1 MNLFSRRNHKP
12 LNSERTT
19 LSGESWLSYLK
30 RGFARGLP
38 EDQLADTAKYRTV
51 RESLKP
57 FVPIILKH
65 WKAGAVAGAFL
76 LAGSLLTFPQ
86 PMISRFLMDHVLIEK
101 QLALLA
107 PVIALMAGVALVQG
121 LSGLLQGFFSTRFQ
135 QSVTLDIQKDLLDR
149 TLSLPK
155 AFFDGAR
162 TGYLIS
168 RIQNG
173 ANGVQWFFSGT
184 VVQLLTQSIRF
195 IGGLIFLFYLEWR
208 IAVPVT
214 LSLPVTWFV
223 ARYMSKRTYVLSHH
237 SMECSS
243 EVSGRFQEAFSSV
256 PLIKAFSRERHTI
269 RHLIDG
275 LKNSFGIALEQQSV
289 GFVNNL
295 AIQALPKLARFF
307 VLVFGAYWVIKGDWT
322 IGSLLAFQAYLGYV
336 YGPAQFLVGMNNQF
350 QTSRASLE
358 RISVLFDAM
367 PEDNV
372 GVGEKIDGPL
382 GDITFKNVGFSY
394 DGQTEVLNGVNFQAK
409 AGQKVA
415 IVGPSGAG
423 KTTLISLLLRFYRP
437 TTGEIYYGN
446 RPASVLETRALRR
459 RFGYV
464 PQETTLLSGS
474 IMKNLRYGN
483 TDATEAEVRRAAKAA
498 EIHDFITRLPE
509 GYDTLIGER
518 GARLSEGQKQRIS
531 IARAL
536 VRNPDVLIMDE
547 PTSALDSDTEAS
559 VFRSLPEL
567 FGRKT
572 VFIISHR
579 PAPIQTADLVITLDG
594 NGVAAPDV
602 PDRPDVQGPEN
613 PNIFS
618 HY

>member
-1 MNLFSRRNHKP
+1 MD
-12 LNSERTT
+12 
-19 LSGESWLSYLK
+19 SWFSYLK
-30 RGFARGLP
+30 RGFRRGLP
-38 EDQLADTAKYRTV
+38 EDQIAGSAEYKTV
-51 RESLKP
+51 RESLRP
-57 FVPIILKH
+57 FIPIILKH
-65 WKAGAVAGAFL
+65 WKMGAVAGVFL

-101 QLALLA
+101 RLALLA
-107 PVIALMAGVALVQG
+107 PVVALMAGVALVQG
-121 LSGLLQGFFSTRFQ
+121 LSGMLQGFFSTRFQ
-135 QSVTLDIQKDLLDR
+135 QNVTLDIQKNLLER

-223 ARYMSKRTYVLSHH
+223 ARYMSKKTYVLSHH
-237 SMECSS
+237 SMECNS

-256 PLIKAFSRERHTI
+256 PLIKAFSRETHTI

-289 GFVNNL
+289 GFVNGL
-295 AIQALPKLARFF
+295 AIQALPNLARFF

-322 IGSLLAFQAYLGYV
+322 VGSLLAFQAYLGYV

-358 RISVLFDAM
+358 RISALFDAM

-372 GVGEKIDGPL
+372 GVGEKIETSL
-382 GDITFKNVGFSY
+382 GDITFRDVEFSY
-394 DGQTEVLNGVNFQAK
+394 DGREKVLQGINFEVK

-415 IVGPSGAG
+415 IVGPSGVG

-437 TTGEIYYGN
+437 TKGEIFYGN
-446 RPASVLETRALRR
+446 RPASTLEVRSLRS

-464 PQETTLLSGS
+464 PQETILLSGS

-483 TDATEAEVRRAAKAA
+483 PDAVETEVRRAARAA
-498 EIHDFITRLPE
+498 GIHDFIANLPQ
-509 GYDTLIGER
+509 GYNTVIGER
-518 GARLSEGQKQRIS
+518 GASMSEGQKQRIS

-536 VRNPDVLIMDE
+536 VRDPDVLIMDE
-547 PTSALDSDTEAS
+547 PTSALDNQTEAAL
-559 VFRSLPEL
+559 FRSLPE
-567 FGRKT
+567 FYGKKT

-579 PAPIQTADLVITLDG
+579 SIPIREADLVIEI
-594 NGVAAPDV
+594 NGSGRAVV
-602 PDRPDVQGPEN
+602 GGKREGKM
-613 PNIFS
+613 NIE
-618 HY
+618 H

>member
-1 MNLFSRRNHKP
+1 MHLFFRRKHDP
-12 LNSERTT
+12 LNPERKTP
-19 LSGESWLSYLK
+19 SSESWLSYLK
-30 RGFARGLP
+30 RGFARELP
-38 EDQLADTAKYRTV
+38 KDQIGDTAKYRSV

-57 FVPIILKH
+57 FIPMILSH
-65 WKAGAVAGAFL
+65 WKMGVVAGAFL

-86 PMISRFLMDHVLIEK
+86 PMISRFLMDHVLIERR
-101 QLALLA
+101 LPLLA
-107 PVIALMAGVALVQG
+107 PVIALMTGVALAQG
-121 LSGLLQGFFSTRFQ
+121 LSGMLQGFFTTRFQ
-135 QSVTLDIQKDLLDR
+135 QSVTLDIQKELLER

-173 ANGVQWFFSGT
+173 ASGVQWFFSGT

-208 IAVPVT
+208 IAVPVILT
-214 LSLPVTWFV
+214 LPITWFV
-223 ARYMSKRTYVLSHH
+223 ARYMSKRSYILSHH
-237 SMECSS
+237 SMECGS
-243 EVSGRFQEAFSSV
+243 ELSGRFQEAFSSV

-275 LKNSFGIALEQQSV
+275 LKNSFGIALEQQSM
-289 GFVNNL
+289 GFVNGL

-307 VLVFGAYWVIKGDWT
+307 VLVFGSYWVIKGDWT
-322 IGSLLAFQAYLGYV
+322 VGSLLAFQAYLGYV
-336 YGPAQFLVGMNNQF
+336 YGPAQFLVNMNYQF
-350 QTSRASLE
+350 QNSKASLE
-358 RISVLFDAM
+358 RVSVLFDAM

-372 GVGEKIDGPL
+372 GIGEKIDGPL
-382 GDITFKNVGFSY
+382 GDITFKDVAFSY
-394 DGQTEVLNGVNFQAK
+394 DGREQVLKGVNFRVR

-437 TTGEIYYGN
+437 SSGQIYYGE
-446 RPASVLETRALRR
+446 RLASNLEVRALRR

-474 IMKNLRYGN
+474 VMENLRYGN
-483 TDATEAEVRRAAKAA
+483 TDATEAEVRRAARAA
-498 EIHDFITRLPE
+498 GIDDFITGLSE

-518 GARLSEGQKQRIS
+518 GVRLSEGQKQRIS

-536 VRNPDVLIMDE
+536 VRDPDVLIMDE
-547 PTSALDSDTEAS
+547 PSSALDARTEAS
-559 VFRSLPEL
+559 IFGSLPEL

-579 PAPIQTADLVITLDG
+579 PAPIQTADLVIRLDG
-594 NGVAAPDV
+594 KGEAVADA
-602 PDRPDVQGPEN
+602 
-613 PNIFS
+613 
-618 HY
+618 

>member
-1 MNLFSRRNHKP
+1 MN
-12 LNSERTT
+12 
-19 LSGESWLSYLK
+19 SWFSYLK
-30 RGFARGLP
+30 RGFRRELP
-38 EDQLADTAKYRTV
+38 EDQIAGSAEYRTV

-57 FVPIILKH
+57 FIPIILMH
-65 WKAGAVAGAFL
+65 WKMGAVAGAFL

-101 QLALLA
+101 RLALLA
-107 PVIALMAGVALVQG
+107 PVVALMAGVALAQG
-121 LSGLLQGFFSTRFQ
+121 LSGMLQGFFSTRFQ
-135 QSVTLDIQKDLLDR
+135 QGVTLDIQENLLER

-155 AFFDGAR
+155 SFFDGAR

-173 ANGVQWFFSGT
+173 ASGVQWFFSGT
-184 VVQLLTQSIRF
+184 VVQLLTQSVRF

-237 SMECSS
+237 SMECNS

-256 PLIKAFSRERHTI
+256 PLIKAFSRETHTI
-269 RHLIDG
+269 RYLIDG

-289 GFVNNL
+289 GFVNGL
-295 AIQALPKLARFF
+295 AIQALPGLARFF
-307 VLVFGAYWVIKGDWT
+307 VLIFGAYWVIKGDWT
-322 IGSLLAFQAYLGYV
+322 VGSLLAFQAYLGYV

-372 GVGEKIDGPL
+372 GVGEKIEGSL
-382 GDITFKNVGFSY
+382 GDIEFRDVGFSY
-394 DGQTEVLNGVNFQAK
+394 DGREKVFQGINFEVK

-415 IVGPSGAG
+415 IVGPSGVG

-437 TTGEIYYGN
+437 TTGEIFYGN
-446 RPASVLETRALRR
+446 RPASTLEIRSLRS

-464 PQETTLLSGS
+464 PQETILLSGS
-474 IMKNLRYGN
+474 IIENLRYGN
-483 TDATEAEVRRAAKAA
+483 SDATETQVRRAAEVA
-498 EIHDFITRLPE
+498 EIHNFIEGMPE
-509 GYDTLIGER
+509 GYDTKIGER
-518 GARLSEGQKQRIS
+518 GASLSEGQKQRIS

-536 VRNPDVLIMDE
+536 VRDPDILIMDE
-547 PTSALDSDTEAS
+547 PTSALDNRTEAAI
-559 VFRSLPEL
+559 FRSLPKL
-567 FGRKT
+567 IKGKT
-572 VFIISHR
+572 VFIITHR
-579 PAPIQTADLVITLDG
+579 LATTQDADLVVVLDG
-594 NGVAAPDV
+594 SGRAKIGTNHAFFDSNDV
-602 PDRPDVQGPEN
+602 TEN
-613 PNIFS
+613 CSTKNARRTQNLKP
-618 HY
+618 

>member
-1 MNLFSRRNHKP
+1 MSAEP
-12 LNSERTT
+12 TNSEQGTH
-19 LSGESWLSYLK
+19 LSDSWFAYLK
-30 RGFARGLP
+30 RGFSRGLP
-38 EDQLADTAKYRTV
+38 KDQIADAAEYKTV

-57 FVPIILKH
+57 FLPIIINH
-65 WKAGAVAGAFL
+65 WKMGAVAGAFL
-76 LAGSLLTFPQ
+76 LASSLLAFPQ

-107 PVIALMAGVALVQG
+107 PVIALMVGVAAVQG
-121 LSGLLQGFFSTRFQ
+121 LSGMLQGFFFTRFQ
-135 QSVTLDIQKDLLDR
+135 QSVSLDIQKTVLER
-149 TLSLPK
+149 TMSLPK

-168 RIQNG
+168 RIQNS
-173 ANGVQWFFSGT
+173 ASGVQWFFSGT

-208 IAVPVT
+208 IAIPVT
-214 LSLPVTWFV
+214 LSLPITWFI
-223 ARYMSKRTYVLSHH
+223 ARYMSKKSYVLSHH
-237 SMECSS
+237 SMECNS

-269 RHLIDG
+269 GHLIDG
-275 LKNSFGIALEQQSV
+275 LKASFGIALEQQSM
-289 GFVNNL
+289 GFVNGL

-307 VLVFGAYWVIKGDWT
+307 VLVFGAYWVVKGDWT
-322 IGSLLAFQAYLGYV
+322 VGSLLAFQAYLGYV
-336 YGPAQFLVGMNNQF
+336 YGPAQFLVNMNYQF
-350 QTSRASLE
+350 QNSRASLE
-358 RISVLFDAM
+358 RMSVLFDAL

-382 GDITFKNVGFSY
+382 GDITFKDVGFSY
-394 DGQTEVLNGVNFQAK
+394 DGREEVLMGVNFRVK
-409 AGQKVA
+409 AGWKVA

-437 TTGEIYYGN
+437 ITGEIFYGDK
-446 RPASVLETRALRR
+446 PASALETRALRR

-474 IMKNLRYGN
+474 IMKNLHYGN
-483 TDATEAEVRRAAKAA
+483 TDATEEEVRRVARATG
-498 EIHDFITRLPE
+498 IHDVITRLPE
-509 GYDTLIGER
+509 GYDTIVGER

-536 VRNPDVLIMDE
+536 IRDPDVLIMDE
-547 PTSALDSDTEAS
+547 PTSALDSRTEATI
-559 VFRSLPEL
+559 FRSLPEL
-567 FGRKT
+567 FGKKT

-579 PAPIQTADLVITLDG
+579 PEPIQGADLVIRLDG
-594 NGVAAPDV
+594 TGAAMVENG
-602 PDRPDVQGPEN
+602 
-613 PNIFS
+613 
-618 HY
+618 

>member
-1 MNLFSRRNHKP
+1 MDN
-12 LNSERTT
+12 
-19 LSGESWLSYLK
+19 WLSYLK
-30 RGFARGLP
+30 RAFKRGLA
-38 EDQLADTAKYRTV
+38 EDQIAGTRGYRTV

-57 FVPIILKH
+57 FFPIILRH
-65 WKAGAVAGAFL
+65 WKVGAVSGACL
-76 LAGSLLTFPQ
+76 LAGSLLAFPQ
-86 PMISRFLMDHVLIEK
+86 PMISRFLMDNVLLEK
-101 QLALLA
+101 RLALLA
-107 PVIALMAGVALVQG
+107 PVISLMVGVALVQG
-121 LSGLLQGFFSTRFQ
+121 LSGMLQGFFSTRFQ
-135 QSVTLDIQKDLLDR
+135 QNVTLDIQKELLER

-168 RIQNG
+168 RIQSG
-173 ANGVQWFFSGT
+173 ANGVQWFFSGI
-184 VVQLLTQSIRF
+184 VVQVLTQSIRF

-214 LSLPVTWFV
+214 LSLPITWFL

-243 EVSGRFQEAFSSV
+243 ELSGRFQEAFSSV
-256 PLIKAFSRERHTI
+256 PLIKAFSKERHTI

-275 LKNSFGIALEQQSV
+275 LKNSFGIALEQQSM
-289 GFVNNL
+289 GFINNM

-307 VLVFGAYWVIKGDWT
+307 VLVFGSYWIIKGDWT
-322 IGSLLAFQAYLGYV
+322 VGSLLAFQAYLGYV

-350 QTSRASLE
+350 QNSRASLE
-358 RISVLFDAM
+358 RVSVLFDVM

-372 GVGEKIDGPL
+372 GIGEKIDGPL
-382 GDITFKNVGFSY
+382 DHIAFKDVGFSY
-394 DGQTEVLNGVNFQAK
+394 DGREQVLKGINFRVK

-437 TTGEIYYGN
+437 TSGEIYYGQK
-446 RPASVLETRALRR
+446 PASALETRALRR

-483 TDATEAEVRRAAKAA
+483 TEATEAEVRRAAQAA
-498 EIHDFITRLPE
+498 GIDNFISGLPE
-509 GYDTLIGER
+509 GYDTSIGEK
-518 GARLSEGQKQRIS
+518 GIRLSEGQKQRIS

-547 PTSALDSDTEAS
+547 PSSALDAQTEAV
-559 VFRSLPEL
+559 VFASLAKMC
-567 FGRKT
+567 GQKM
-572 VFIISHR
+572 VFMISHR
-579 PAPIQTADLVITLDG
+579 PAPIQTADLVIRLDG
-594 NGVAAPDV
+594 KGAVVLDIQDPLKGKDLF
-602 PDRPDVQGPEN
+602 DG
-613 PNIFS
+613 
-618 HY
+618 